1 MSFLRQLFGR
11 RVTTAEQK
19 LRRSNRKTL
28 VAATD
33 YDDDKESEQERKDN
47 FFEYIIG
54 YNDIKKF
61 LRMSIN
67 TQEPIHILLI
77 GPPASAKTMFIKSM
91 MMKLNN
97 SYFTDGGNS
106 TKAGML
112 EYIFDNKP
120 KYLLIDEIDKM
131 STKDQ
136 TFLLNLMETGIVSET
151 KHAKTRIE
159 VLKTWM
165 IASSNEISNII
176 PALKSRFFIIQLEPY
191 SYEQFSQ
198 ITMRLLTEQ
207 YKIDKEIAK
216 ATPYMV
222 WNKMRSKNIRDCVRI
237 GRMARSVQ
245 DLDFIIDTL
254 RRYGYLYGN

>member
-1 MSFLRQLFGR
+1 MGFLRQLFGITTR
-11 RVTTAEQK
+11 RSTTEGQK
-19 LRRSNRKTL
+19 LHRSNRKTL
-28 VAATD
+28 VTTMN
-33 YDDDKESEQERKDN
+33 YEKEEGETKDD

-67 TQEPIHILLI
+67 TEEPIHILLI

-91 MMKLNN
+91 MMKLKN

-136 TFLLNLMETGIVSET
+136 TFLLNLMETGWS
-151 KHAKTRIE
+151 
-159 VLKTWM
+159 LKLNM
-165 IASSNEISNII
+165 Q
-176 PALKSRFFIIQLEPY
+176 RLEEKY
-191 SYEQFSQ
+191 
-198 ITMRLLTEQ
+198 
-207 YKIDKEIAK
+207 
-216 ATPYMV
+216 
-222 WNKMRSKNIRDCVRI
+222 
-237 GRMARSVQ
+237 
-245 DLDFIIDTL
+245 
-254 RRYGYLYGN
+254 

>member
-1 MSFLRQLFGR
+1 MSFLRQLFGITTR
-11 RVTTAEQK
+11 RRSTAQQK
-19 LRRSNRKTL
+19 LHRSNRKTL
-28 VAATD
+28 VTAMNYEKEKGETK
-33 YDDDKESEQERKDN
+33 DD

-67 TQEPIHILLI
+67 TEEPIHILLI
-77 GPPASAKTMFIKSM
+77 GPPASAKAMFIKSM
-91 MMKLNN
+91 MMKLKN

-136 TFLLNLMETGIVSET
+136 TFLLNLMETGMVSET

-159 VLKTWM
+159 VLKTWV
-165 IASSNEISNII
+165 IASSNDTSNII
-176 PALKSRFFIIQLEPY
+176 PALKSRFFIIELEPH
-191 SYEQFSQ
+191 SYEQFCQ
-198 ITMRLLTEQ
+198 ITMRLLIEQ
-207 YKIDKEIAK
+207 HKVKEEIAK
-216 ATPYMV
+216 ATAYMV
-222 WNKMRSKNIRDCVRI
+222 WNKLESRSIRNCVKI
-237 GRMARSVQ
+237 GRMAKSVE
-245 DLDFIIDTL
+245 DVDFIVDTL
-254 RRYGYLYGN
+254 RRYDYLHNN